1 MLLRL
6 SYQDLSNMKLGD
18 QKTALQE
25 AGFFFKE
32 INDWQKD
39 KITKLSKGG
48 YNNLEIAQEFKSV
61 PDDKP
66 FIEYW
71 QGVTQEIKDEL
82 YDKDE
87 IVSPDDEM
95 LYNDLQREGNPKSI
109 KEILVGQKLNS
120 QDIWDRGAGKT
131 LWSLGERLVNEKGLP
146 EFISNPEEPEDY
158 MV

>member
-1 MLLRL
+1 
-6 SYQDLSNMKLGD
+6 MKLGD

-25 AGFFFKE
+25 AGFSFKE

-48 YNNLEIAQEFKSV
+48 YNNLEIASEFKSV

-95 LYNDLQREGNPKSI
+95 LYNDLQREGNPKSL
-109 KEILVGQKLNS
+109 KEIIVGQKS
-120 QDIWDRGAGKT
+120 
-131 LWSLGERLVNEKGLP
+131 
-146 EFISNPEEPEDY
+146 
-158 MV
+158 